1 MVSKYHLYNMFEKL
15 RKMFKENLKRSLNK
29 KDINKKELVRFL
41 KEGAILVDV
50 RSPQEYREG
59 HLEGAI
65 LIPEYELISKHSK
78 TFKSKDETIIVYCS
92 NGLRSKKGQRKL
104 EKLGYTNVYNL
115 VNDLK

>member
-1 MVSKYHLYNMFEKL
+1 MLRKL
-15 RKMFKENLKRSLNK
+15 RKIFNKKLKRSLNK
-29 KDINKKELVRFL
+29 KDINKNELERFL
-41 KEGAILVDV
+41 KDGVVLVDV

-59 HLEGAI
+59 HLKGAI

-78 TFKSKDETIIVYCS
+78 TFKSKDEAIIVYCS
-92 NGLRSKKGQRKL
+92 NGLRSKKAQRKL

>member
-1 MVSKYHLYNMFEKL
+1 MLQ
-15 RKMFKENLKRSLNK
+15 
-29 KDINKKELVRFL
+29 D
-41 KEGAILVDV
+41 GAILVDV

-78 TFKSKDETIIVYCS
+78 TFESKDETIIVYCS
-92 NGLRSKKGQRKL
+92 NGLRSKKAQRKL
-104 EKLGYTNVYNL
+104 EKQGYTNVYNL

>member
-1 MVSKYHLYNMFEKL
+1 MFDKKL
-15 RKMFKENLKRSLNK
+15 DRSLKK
-29 KDINKKELVRFL
+29 KDLNKDELDRFL
-41 KEGAILVDV
+41 KDGAVLVDV

-59 HLEGAI
+59 HLEGAM

-78 TFKSKDETIIVYCS
+78 SFKSKDETIILYCS
-92 NGLRSKKGQRKL
+92 NGLRSKKAQRKL

>member
-1 MVSKYHLYNMFEKL
+1 MFDKKL
-15 RKMFKENLKRSLNK
+15 DRSLKK
-29 KDINKKELVRFL
+29 KDLNKDELDRFL
-41 KEGAILVDV
+41 KDGAVLVDV

-65 LIPEYELISKHSK
+65 LIPEYEIMSKHSK
-78 TFKSKDETIIVYCS
+78 TFASKDETIILYCS
-92 NGLRSKKGQRKL
+92 NGLRSKKAQRKL

>member
-41 KEGAILVDV
+41 KEGD
-50 RSPQEYREG
+50 
-59 HLEGAI
+59 LEGAI

-78 TFKSKDETIIVYCS
+78 IFKSKDETIIVYCS

>member
-1 MVSKYHLYNMFEKL
+1 MFRKL
-15 RKMFKENLKRSLNK
+15 RKIFDKKLKRSLNK
-29 KDINKKELVRFL
+29 KDINKNELERFL
-41 KEGAILVDV
+41 KDGAVLVDV

-78 TFKSKDETIIVYCS
+78 NFKSKDEAIIVYCS
-92 NGLRSKKGQRKL
+92 NGLRSKKAQRKL
-104 EKLGYTNVYNL
+104 EKLGYTSVYNL

>member
-1 MVSKYHLYNMFEKL
+1 MLKKL
-15 RKMFKENLKRSLNK
+15 RKIFNKKLERSLNK
-29 KDINKKELVRFL
+29 KDIDKNELEKFL

-65 LIPEYELISKHSK
+65 LIPEYEITSKHSK
-78 TFKSKDETIIVYCS
+78 IFKSKDETIILYCS
-92 NGLRSKKGQRKL
+92 SGLRSKKAQRKL

-115 VNDLK
+115 INDLK